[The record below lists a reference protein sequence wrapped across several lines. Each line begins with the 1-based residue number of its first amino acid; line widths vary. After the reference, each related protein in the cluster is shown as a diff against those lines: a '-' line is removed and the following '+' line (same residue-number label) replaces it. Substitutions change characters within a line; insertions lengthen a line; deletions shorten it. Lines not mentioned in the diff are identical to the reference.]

1 MMKIYLAGPEVFFLA
16 PQKEGQ
22 RLKDICADHGF
33 EGVFPLDGEIGL
45 EGLAAWEIAEAIFD
59 ANIQKIDECSAV
71 IANMTPFRGPGMDGG
86 TAFEIG
92 YAYRE
97 GKLIVGWSSDDRDY
111 IDRVR
116 EYFGGKLEQSDRWR
130 DPQGLEV
137 EDFGQP
143 DNLMMSSAVIDVVSD
158 FETAL
163 KLLKT
168 VVTEAAKQGVRWD

>member
-1 MMKIYLAGPEVFFLA
+1 
-16 PQKEGQ
+16 
-22 RLKDICADHGF
+22 
-33 EGVFPLDGEIGL
+33 
-45 EGLAAWEIAEAIFD
+45 
-59 ANIQKIDECSAV
+59 
-71 IANMTPFRGPGMDGG
+71 MTPFRGPGMDGG

-92 YAYRE
+92 YAYSE

-111 IDRVR
+111 IDRVQ
-116 EYFGGKLEQSDRWR
+116 EYFGGKLEQADRWR

-168 VVTEAAKQGVRWD
+168 AVTEAAKQGVRWD